1 MADMMKDAESLR
13 KPEGKEE
20 KAARREKRKLEEA
33 QGDRHAG
40 EDVDGSGAAKDASGV
55 APKKRKHP
63 KGLPEGSDGKISV
76 GVSPFAMATASR
88 LDDGESDTDSEEE
101 EEEDA
106 AGGISGLKTSSSADA
121 LGPLGG
127 IKPVAKPAPGAMP
140 GSKASASTPL
150 SAAAALG
157 GLAVPPKPP
166 RPPGAEGEEQ
176 GGGGVKT
183 VPPKKRPKAREP
195 GPPAVPGEPLPE
207 GWVVGEGGGIPIGK
221 DGMTA
226 GRFTKEED
234 AKLMSALEN
243 ALENRKGEVK
253 TLEDARAALRGE
265 RVEGTVPDK
274 ATWKG
279 WVRFV
284 WDEVVLACPGRSR
297 ESVYSRGRRLLQ
309 DTKRGAW
316 TSSEIARI
324 KELVDANR
332 AAGMAQIQW
341 TEIGRE
347 LARPASAC
355 RDIFRHK
362 MQHHAAAALALASQ
376 MPPAA
381 MPVAAPLLS
390 PAAGPAGGGVLGVGV
405 APPPPPQHAASAPS
419 GSAAGVL
426 AGGAPGAPPGGFAGA
441 LGGAAA
447 GGVGAG
453 GALASAAAAMGSAM
467 PPTAMA
473 VLTAG
478 LHVGGVKGAEGDA
491 GNSATATAAATLV
504 SVKEMPG
511 GAAATA
517 RWTPEES
524 MKLED
529 AVKRQQ
535 ETRNPKPGTRN
546 LKSDTRNPKPDTRL
560 RMDEAH

>member
-166 RPPGAEGEEQ
+166 RPPGAVTPPPQVRSSHGMSTSPLDSCDSRREKAQADPTIWHTTRILHTRAPPLTPASSLLRTSPLTQPQTRAEQEGEEQ

-207 GWVVGEGGGIPIGK
+207 V
-221 DGMTA
+221 
-226 GRFTKEED
+226 
-234 AKLMSALEN
+234 SAL
-243 ALENRKGEVK
+243 L
-253 TLEDARAALRGE
+253 LLD
-265 RVEGTVPDK
+265 
-274 ATWKG
+274 
-279 WVRFV
+279 
-284 WDEVVLACPGRSR
+284 
-297 ESVYSRGRRLLQ
+297 YSRY
-309 DTKRGAW
+309 
-316 TSSEIARI
+316 SS
-324 KELVDANR
+324 
-332 AAGMAQIQW
+332 
-341 TEIGRE
+341 
-347 LARPASAC
+347 
-355 RDIFRHK
+355 
-362 MQHHAAAALALASQ
+362 
-376 MPPAA
+376 
-381 MPVAAPLLS
+381 
-390 PAAGPAGGGVLGVGV
+390 
-405 APPPPPQHAASAPS
+405 
-419 GSAAGVL
+419 
-426 AGGAPGAPPGGFAGA
+426 
-441 LGGAAA
+441 
-447 GGVGAG
+447 
-453 GALASAAAAMGSAM
+453 
-467 PPTAMA
+467 
-473 VLTAG
+473 
-478 LHVGGVKGAEGDA
+478 
-491 GNSATATAAATLV
+491 
-504 SVKEMPG
+504 
-511 GAAATA
+511 
-517 RWTPEES
+517 
-524 MKLED
+524 
-529 AVKRQQ
+529 
-535 ETRNPKPGTRN
+535 
-546 LKSDTRNPKPDTRL
+546 
-560 RMDEAH
+560 